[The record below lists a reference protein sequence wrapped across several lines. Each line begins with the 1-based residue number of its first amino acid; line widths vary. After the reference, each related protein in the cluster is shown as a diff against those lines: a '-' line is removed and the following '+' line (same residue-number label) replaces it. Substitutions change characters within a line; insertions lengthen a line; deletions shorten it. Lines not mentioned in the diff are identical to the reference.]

1 MPNND
6 LHDRCDHENGRNI
19 KGTLVCIVK
28 SAKVNTRISRHTEPS
43 QTSKMEIF
51 ARRKISS

>member
-1 MPNND
+1 MPYND
-6 LHDRCDHENGRNI
+6 LYDRCDHENGRNI

-43 QTSKMEIF
+43 
-51 ARRKISS
+51 